1 MTVTSSFSFH
11 LNPITDLQAM
21 WHYQFMQHAFE
32 GGTLIAILAGVIGYF
47 VVLRRSAFAAH
58 AFGDIGFAGAA
69 GIVLVSQP
77 PIDGLLGATILAAL
91 AIAGLGRRAS
101 NRSTQI
107 GVVTAFALGL
117 GLLFINLYSG
127 NITEAYSILFGE
139 ILAISTGALYVTVYG
154 CILVFAVMAFLYR
167 PLLFASLDEDVAEA
181 KGLPMLF
188 LGTAFMVVV
197 AVAVSFSI
205 QVTGVLLIFS
215 LMVTPAATAEYLSR
229 KPQRTILIS
238 VAIALAVTW
247 SGIFISF
254 YTPYPV
260 SFYITAEAFG
270 LYVLVRVISAA
281 LKFRVRIVD
290 DNAQRFA
297 LHAPARFYRRWA
309 RTMARTFSR
318 HFAFRV
324 RAPSL
329 PFERPPGDPAEDS
342 ILQQQPI

>member
-1 MTVTSSFSFH
+1 
-11 LNPITDLQAM
+11 
-21 WHYQFMQHAFE
+21 MQHAFE
-32 GGTLIAILAGVIGYF
+32 GGTLIAILAGVTGYF

-58 AFGDIGFAGAA
+58 AFGDVGFAGAA

-91 AIAGLGRRAS
+91 AIAALGRRAS

-117 GLLFINLYSG
+117 GLLFISLYTG

-139 ILAISTGALYVTVYG
+139 ILTISTSALYVTLCG

-254 YTPYPV
+254 YTPYPI

-281 LKFRVRIVD
+281 LKFRVRMAD

-297 LHAPARFYRRWA
+297 LHAPARLTVGGPEPWPELLLAVSRSESERLHYRLRGLRVTLRKIPSFSNSPSN
-309 RTMARTFSR
+309 RTRDAVRSPASR
-318 HFAFRV
+318 AGQR
-324 RAPSL
+324 
-329 PFERPPGDPAEDS
+329 
-342 ILQQQPI
+342 